1 MPTESALEQLR
12 ASVQRTV
19 RSRLVTLSV
28 FCVIASVVILATDIS
43 YLNPLF
49 YAPFAWLA
57 LTFLF
62 SFLIRRRQNTRELQW
77 AHISYFL
84 LEAALITVLV
94 HLMGGAEWIGV
105 IFYMPTVV
113 TANYFLSRRHSIVLT
128 ASVILLYTGLVLLEC
143 VGVLAHRTL
152 FSSIEGDLHRSLGY
166 VLPTILAGSLAIYV
180 VISHTV
186 RSFNEY
192 YWSKQ
197 RTLARREADLAR
209 LSRQL
214 LDAQDEERR
223 RIARQLHD
231 EVGQSLAAIKL
242 HAAVLPSV
250 SPNDRL
256 KLEDVVDHAIRQT
269 RDLTRSLRPP
279 LLDELGLEPAI
290 RELGRMIGEAAN
302 LQVETSVDIEHRLP
316 EGTEWLIYTVISE
329 ALRNVERHAHASK
342 ASITIECRRGCL
354 YIEVKDNGIG
364 FNPSHIQGLG
374 LRSAF
379 ERLDAVGGRL
389 LINASPGEGTEL
401 IAEVPYEP
409 NSHSHRG

>member
-1 MPTESALEQLR
+1 MPSESALEQLR

-28 FCVIASVVILATDIS
+28 FCVIAAVVILSTDIS

-62 SFLIRRRQNTRELQW
+62 SFLIRRQRNERELQW

-84 LEAALITVLV
+84 LEAVVITVLV
-94 HLMGGAEWIGV
+94 HLMGGAEWIGI

-113 TANYFLSRRHSIVLT
+113 TANYFLSQRHSVVLT
-128 ASVILLYTGLVLLEC
+128 SAVVCLYTGLVLLEYL
-143 VGVLAHRTL
+143 GALPHRSL
-152 FSSIEGDLHRSLGY
+152 FTSLGPDLHRSLGY
-166 VLPTILAGSLAIYV
+166 VLPTILAGALAIYV

-186 RSFNEY
+186 RSFNGY
-192 YWSKQ
+192 YWNKQ
-197 RTLARREADLAR
+197 RALARREADLAR

-214 LDAQDEERR
+214 LVAQDDERR

-242 HAAVLPSV
+242 HAAVLPSMAQ
-250 SPNDRL
+250 PDRRR
-256 KLEDVVDHAIRQT
+256 LEEVVDHAIRQT

-290 RELGRMIGEAAN
+290 RELGRMIGEAAD
-302 LQVETSVDIEHRLP
+302 LRIITEIDIDHRLP
-316 EGTEWLIYTVISE
+316 EGLEWLIYTVIAE
-329 ALRNVERHAHASK
+329 ALRNVKRHAHASE
-342 ASITIECRRGCL
+342 ASITLSRRLACL
-354 YIEVKDNGIG
+354 HIEVKDNGIG
-364 FNPSHIQGLG
+364 FDPSHMQGLG
-374 LRSAF
+374 LRSVF

-401 IAEVPYEP
+401 VAEVPYEP
-409 NSHSHRG
+409 DSHSHRG

>member
-1 MPTESALEQLR
+1 MPRESDLEKLR

-28 FCVIASVVILATDIS
+28 FCVIASVVILVTDIS

-49 YAPFAWLA
+49 YSPFGWLA

-62 SFLIRRRQNTRELQW
+62 SFLIRHQRNTYELQL
-77 AHISYFL
+77 AHLSYFL
-84 LEAALITVLV
+84 LEVVVITVLI
-94 HLMGGAEWIGV
+94 HLMGGVEWIGV

-113 TANYFLSRRHSIVLT
+113 TANYFLTHRHSQVLT
-128 ASVILLYTGLVLLEC
+128 GVAIAAYAFLATLEYTGILP
-143 VGVLAHRTL
+143 HKSL
-152 FSSIEGDLHRSLGY
+152 FASGSGMHANLGY
-166 VLPTILAGSLAIYV
+166 VLPTVLAGGLAIYT
-180 VISHTV
+180 VIAHTV
-186 RSFNEY
+186 RSFNDY
-192 YWSKQ
+192 YWKKQ
-197 RTLARREADLAR
+197 RALERREADLAR

-214 LDAQDEERR
+214 LGAQDEERR

-242 HAAVLPSV
+242 HAAVLPSI
-250 SPNDRL
+250 SKDDRQ
-256 KLEDVVDHAIRQT
+256 KLEGVVDHAIRQT
-269 RDLTRSLRPP
+269 RTLTRSLRPP

-290 RELGRMIGEAAN
+290 RELARMIGEATD
-302 LQVETSVDIEHRLP
+302 LQVEVIIDLEHRLP
-316 EGTEWLIYTVISE
+316 EGIEWLIYTVIAE
-329 ALRNVERHAHASK
+329 ALRNVERHARATRT
-342 ASITIECRRGCL
+342 SITIEHRLARL
-354 YIEVKDNGIG
+354 FIKIKDNGIG
-364 FNPSHIQGLG
+364 FDPSHIQGLG

-401 IAEVPYEP
+401 VAEVPYER

>member
-28 FCVIASVVILATDIS
+28 FCVIAAVVILATDIS

-57 LTFLF
+57 LAFLF
-62 SFLIRRRQNTRELQW
+62 SFLIRRQRNERELQW
-77 AHISYFL
+77 AHISYFV
-84 LEAALITVLV
+84 LEAVVITILV
-94 HLMGGAEWIGV
+94 HLMGGAEWIGI

-113 TANYFLSRRHSIVLT
+113 TANYFLSNRHSVILT
-128 ASVILLYTGLVLLEC
+128 ATVILLYTGLVLLEYL
-143 VGVLAHRTL
+143 GVLSHRSL
-152 FSSIEGDLHRSLGY
+152 FASLGPNAYRSLGY
-166 VLPTILAGSLAIYV
+166 VLPTILAGALAIYV

-186 RSFNEY
+186 RSFNGY

-197 RTLARREADLAR
+197 RALVRREADLAR

-214 LDAQDEERR
+214 LVAQDEERR

-242 HAAVLPSV
+242 HAAVLPSI
-250 SPNDRL
+250 SQEDRS
-256 KLEDVVDHAIRQT
+256 KLEAVADHAIRQT
-269 RDLTRSLRPP
+269 RHLTRTLRPP

-290 RELGRMIGEAAN
+290 RELGRMSGEATD
-302 LQVETSVDIEHRLP
+302 LRIVTEIDIEHRLP
-316 EGTEWLIYTVISE
+316 EGIEWLVYTVISE
-329 ALRNVERHAHASK
+329 ALRNVTRHAHASEV
-342 ASITIECRRGCL
+342 SITIRQHPASLHVR
-354 YIEVKDNGIG
+354 VKDNGIG
-364 FNPSHIQGLG
+364 FDPSHIKGLG
-374 LRSAF
+374 LRSAS
-379 ERLDAVGGRL
+379 ERLDAVGGQL

-401 IAEVPYEP
+401 IAKVPYEP
-409 NSHSHRG
+409 YPHPHR